1 MRRRNP
7 LFLWG
12 LGILL
17 VLVSALGFSQLVA
30 RQHFMAAGQPDDF
43 PPKVDD
49 TGASPLCVN
58 AALEQY
64 DAASLTWAL
73 DTISAGGFTWVRQRF
88 PWAEIEPAPGEYQ
101 WERWD
106 RIVAGAV
113 KRGVQLIP
121 VLDSPPEWAGM
132 PPAPEAFAQFA
143 GTFANHYLAQLVYYQ
158 LWHNPNLGT
167 AWDGEANPYVYAE
180 LLAHA
185 APAIR
190 AADPDARI
198 ILGGLAPNV
207 ESGPQNYAEDRF
219 LELLYTAG
227 AAPYF
232 DVVAVQPYGFDVGP
246 EERQVAREAFNF
258 SRPLL
263 VREVM
268 KRHAD
273 AEKAIWITDFGWNS
287 LPAAG
292 EDIPSIW
299 GSVDE
304 ATQAAYTAAA
314 LERAETEWPWMGALC
329 LNGFQPRPV
338 TPSQLIPDAEEH
350 WGFALVGPE
359 GEPRPVYAA
368 VQTWAARPQ
377 VARPGVYPAQTA
389 LAEFTGAWRL
399 GPLGADIGASGDRVA
414 LTFEGTAIALTVR
427 RGPYR
432 AFLFVTVDGAPA
444 PALPRDEQGRA
455 YIVLYDPL
463 AAVATVPLAEGLPA
477 GQHTVTVVADRGW
490 YQWSL
495 VDWRIMQRPDPTPY
509 RVGYATLGALGL
521 LGLVLSVVAA
531 RRIDWLAASAQLV
544 AYYNRLGEPGQVL
557 LTTVA
562 GTLFGL
568 AAWLTWAQGAFR
580 RLGDT
585 PTLLAV
591 LASAGLFYCSPW
603 LLLTLSSGAL
613 LFLLVILRPELGLA
627 LTIAAAPG
635 YLHPL
640 SLFGKTFSLA
650 ELVLLPTLAGGVIW
664 LLGER
669 ATPRAERAID
679 RRFSWPVTAF
689 VLLATFSTLLAAHRH
704 EAFRELRLVI
714 IEPALFGWALLA
726 YPLTKR
732 DRWRVVDFYLL
743 GAVVIALI
751 GLVQYFLLGD
761 VIRAEGGIP
770 RLRSIYGSPNNVGLY
785 LGRAIPLLLAVTLFG
800 REKMFGGGD
809 NHKGNGRHLP
819 FTINRRLLY
828 ALALPPVGLA
838 LLLSLSRGAIL
849 LGIPAGVVTLGL
861 LAGGGWRKVTLIAL
875 LLFAVALIPLFQTPR
890 FAGLLDTASGTTHFR
905 LALWRSAWQMF
916 LEHPLW
922 GVGPDNFLY
931 AYRTRYVLPSA
942 WEEFN
947 LAHPHNWLL
956 DFASRLG
963 IFGLG
968 AFLWIQFGFWRR
980 AITLSTNPQTQNRAL
995 MLGLTGSMAVFLVH
1009 GLVDASYFYID
1020 LAFVF
1025 FLTLAGVQWFI
1036 VGDSQ

>member
-1 MRRRNP
+1 MRRNP
-7 LFLWG
+7 LLLLG
-12 LGILL
+12 LGALL
-17 VLVSALGFSQLVA
+17 LLAPALGIPQLVA

-49 TGASPLCVN
+49 TGTSPLCAN

-73 DTISAGGFTWVRQRF
+73 DTIAAGEFTWVRQRF

-113 KRGVQLIP
+113 KRGMQLIP

-132 PPAPEAFAQFA
+132 PPEPEAFAQFA

-207 ESGPQNYAEDRF
+207 ETGPQNYAEDRF

-232 DVVAVQPYGFDVGP
+232 DVVAVQPYGFDAGP
-246 EERQVAREAFNF
+246 EERQVARETFNF

-287 LPAAG
+287 LPAAW
-292 EDIPSIW
+292 EDVPSIW

-304 ATQAAYTAAA
+304 ATQAAYTVAA
-314 LERAETEWPWMGALC
+314 LKRAETEWPWMGVLC
-329 LNGFQPRPV
+329 LNGFQPRPATQERPV
-338 TPSQLIPDAEEH
+338 PDAEEH

-359 GEPRPVYAA
+359 GEPRPVYTA

-389 LAEFTGAWRL
+389 LAEFTGTWRL

-432 AFLFVTVDGAPA
+432 AFLFVTVDGKPA

-463 AAVATVPLAEGLPA
+463 AAVATVPLAEQLPP

-521 LGLVLSVVAA
+521 LGLVLSVVSARQIAWRAA
-531 RRIDWLAASAQLV
+531 YARLL
-544 AYYNRLGEPGQVL
+544 AYYNRLGEPGQII

-562 GTLFGL
+562 GALFGL

-585 PTLLAV
+585 PTLLAL
-591 LASAGLFYCSPW
+591 LASAGLFYFSPW

-613 LFLLVILRPELGLA
+613 FFLLVILRPELGLA
-627 LTIAAAPG
+627 LTIATAPF

-640 SLFGKTFSLA
+640 SLFGKSFSMA
-650 ELVLLPTLAGGVIW
+650 ELVLLPTLAGSVIR
-664 LLGER
+664 LLGEQ
-669 ATPRAERAID
+669 ATQRAERAID
-679 RRFSWPVTAF
+679 RRFSWPVIAF
-689 VLLATFSTLLAAHRH
+689 VLLATLSTLLAAHRH

-732 DRWRVVDFYLL
+732 DRWRVIDFYLL
-743 GAVVIALI
+743 GAVIIALI
-751 GLVQYFLLGD
+751 GLTQYFLLGD
-761 VIRAEGGIP
+761 VIRAEGGIR

-785 LGRAIPLLLAVTLFG
+785 LGRVIPLLLAVTFFG
-800 REKMFGGGD
+800 RDKMFGGGD

-849 LGIPAGVVTLGL
+849 LGIPAGVATLGL
-861 LAGGGWRKVTLIAL
+861 LTGGHWRKLTLIAL

-947 LAHPHNWLL
+947 LAHPHNWIL

-963 IFGLG
+963 ILGLG

-980 AITLSTNPQTQNRAL
+980 VIARSTDPQTQNRAL
-995 MLGLTGSMAVFLVH
+995 ILGLTGSMAVFLAH

-1020 LAFVF
+1020 LAYVF
-1025 FLTLAGVQWFI
+1025 FLTLAGVQWNA
-1036 VGDSQ
+1036 VWAE